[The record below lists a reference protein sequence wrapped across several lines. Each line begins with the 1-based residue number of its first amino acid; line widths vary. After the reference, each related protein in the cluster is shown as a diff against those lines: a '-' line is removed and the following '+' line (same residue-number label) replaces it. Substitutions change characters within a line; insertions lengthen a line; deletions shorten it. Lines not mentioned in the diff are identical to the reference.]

1 MIVSW
6 LGKSCFFNFPKMIK
20 SKLFQLLKKLNKDE
34 FSQLGKFVHSPFF
47 EFNKKITSLYNYIKD
62 EHPNFQS
69 SNLTKQ
75 HAAKFVFPNI
85 SVTDKRM
92 GNLMSEMYALTLEFL
107 AQMEFQTDKV
117 AKGKL
122 KAEAL
127 RKKKMLREYH
137 KEMDLVEEELN
148 YLPARNMNYYADL
161 LYLESKRYASD
172 LQIKHSLSKISLK
185 KMMSYLDKFHALG
198 KLKISS
204 EIISRQNILE
214 ESYDKVLFLDEMKEL
229 IFNESEEDNP
239 LLKMYYYVVRLGET
253 KEFEYY
259 EKLKSLFF
267 EKYKLIGEE
276 NRIDVISYLMN
287 YSTSVKST
295 NNTQFQE
302 EGFELYKFAFTKRI
316 FHEELLNSENYFQNM
331 IIDGAKLGHFE
342 WIDSFLASIGNNEN
356 KGYSE
361 DILVFV
367 KTIVLYEKKEFEN
380 ARLMILSHQ
389 FKRVQDKVRVKS
401 ILIRILYE
409 EYCED
414 DSNHEV
420 LMFSI
425 QAFRKYLKRN
435 KKLPAGRIAP
445 YLNFLKYAKEL
456 IRYRFK
462 RQWTIESTNRLK
474 SEVLSQRVA
483 NQDWILEKLTSLSKP

>member
-1 MIVSW
+1 
-6 LGKSCFFNFPKMIK
+6 
-20 SKLFQLLKKLNKDE
+20 
-34 FSQLGKFVHSPFF
+34 
-47 EFNKKITSLYNYIKD
+47 
-62 EHPNFQS
+62 
-69 SNLTKQ
+69 
-75 HAAKFVFPNI
+75 
-85 SVTDKRM
+85 
-92 GNLMSEMYALTLEFL
+92 
-107 AQMEFQTDKV
+107 
-117 AKGKL
+117 
-122 KAEAL
+122 
-127 RKKKMLREYH
+127 
-137 KEMDLVEEELN
+137 
-148 YLPARNMNYYADL
+148 
-161 LYLESKRYASD
+161 
-172 LQIKHSLSKISLK
+172 
-185 KMMSYLDKFHALG
+185 
-198 KLKISS
+198 
-204 EIISRQNILE
+204 
-214 ESYDKVLFLDEMKEL
+214 MKEL